1 MHTRANSLLVAILV
15 VVLVL
20 GGLYVFTAKKAVAP
34 AESPIA
40 TVQYSCK
47 GGKTMTAVYYKGTT
61 IPGTP
66 EKPPVPGGKVELTL
80 SDGRS
85 MTLPQTI
92 SADGSRYG
100 NADESFVFWSKGE
113 GALVLENNQ
122 EKSYIG
128 CIAIAPEP
136 EGQRLPQVYSNSQSG
151 FSLRLPAGYTINESY
166 EYQEFGPGKGVFG
179 AKFTIP
185 LSMATGTN
193 LGSDTYLSVEEIPR
207 IQNCTAALFLAHAA
221 TSTVQDAGI
230 TYSLATTTGAAA
242 GNRYDEAVYA
252 IPGTNPCIGVR
263 YWIHYGVLEN
273 YPPGSIVPFNP
284 DTVVSQFDAIRRT
297 LRIVQ

>member
-1 MHTRANSLLVAILV
+1 
-15 VVLVL
+15 
-20 GGLYVFTAKKAVAP
+20 
-34 AESPIA
+34 
-40 TVQYSCK
+40 
-47 GGKTMTAVYYKGTT
+47 
-61 IPGTP
+61 
-66 EKPPVPGGKVELTL
+66 
-80 SDGRS
+80 
-85 MTLPQTI
+85 
-92 SADGSRYG
+92 
-100 NADESFVFWSKGE
+100 
-113 GALVLENNQ
+113 
-122 EKSYIG
+122 
-128 CIAIAPEP
+128 
-136 EGQRLPQVYSNSQSG
+136 
-151 FSLRLPAGYTINESY
+151 
-166 EYQEFGPGKGVFG
+166 
-179 AKFTIP
+179 
-185 LSMATGTN
+185 GTN